1 MAKLYFRYGTMN
13 SGKSTQ
19 LIAFAHNLKSQGIRY
34 LAMKS
39 AIDTRE
45 GEPVIF
51 SRPIGKIPCEFI
63 EPDDTVIFDPDAL
76 DGAPIQWLLV
86 DEAQFLTAEQ
96 VDRLAEIVDLHDI
109 NVICFGLRNDF
120 RTKLF
125 EGSKRLFEIADS
137 IAEIKSICKCGRKNI
152 INARID
158 KNGKAILTGP
168 KLLVGAED
176 IYAAK
181 CRKCYY
187 EDLGKYPKQEK

>member
-19 LIAFAHNLKSQGIRY
+19 LIAFAHNLQVQGICY
-34 LAMKS
+34 HVMKS

-51 SRPIGKIPCEFI
+51 SRPIGKIPCEWI
-63 EPDDTVIFDPDAL
+63 EPDDVVIFNPDTQK
-76 DGAPIQWLLV
+76 DKPIQWLLI

-96 VDRLAEIVDLHDI
+96 VDRLAELVDIHDI

-168 KLLVGAED
+168 KLLVGSED

-187 EDLGKYPKQEK
+187 EDTGKYQNQ

>member
-19 LIAFAHNLKSQGIRY
+19 LIALAHNLKSQGIRY

-45 GEPVIF
+45 DEAVIF

-63 EPDDTVIFDPDAL
+63 ASDDTVIFNPDAL

-86 DEAQFLTAEQ
+86 DEAQFLTVEQ

-181 CRKCYY
+181 YGY
-187 EDLGKYPKQEK
+187 S